1 MNDKVSD
8 NMVNNKGN
16 KTNIY
21 ILIIFFAIIAFVT
34 ITRENF
40 WGNSLQMGD
49 SKNYGILS
57 VMPALIAVTSAFITR
72 EAIFSLLVACIT
84 GLYIHGEGI
93 IGLPGLFEKSLGNAD
108 FIWVALVEVFIGV
121 LVAFFLKTGS
131 TDEFGRIVDQK
142 IKSRKGVQLCCLEN
156 KEH

>member
-1 MNDKVSD
+1 
-8 NMVNNKGN
+8 
-16 KTNIY
+16 
-21 ILIIFFAIIAFVT
+21 
-34 ITRENF
+34 
-40 WGNSLQMGD
+40 
-49 SKNYGILS
+49 
-57 VMPALIAVTSAFITR
+57 
-72 EAIFSLLVACIT
+72 
-84 GLYIHGEGI
+84 LYIHGEGI